1 MTLGY
6 LSMNGTY
13 ATDQGAMMAGAFILV
28 APIIVFFIVMQ
39 RLFISGMAA
48 GAVKG

>member
-1 MTLGY
+1 
-6 LSMNGTY
+6 MNGTY